1 MSWKE
6 SYSDQIENLISYSK
20 LIYQHGLVS
29 AAGGNISARCGR
41 HVLITGSNIPLR
53 AVTPEGLVLCDENG
67 TVLDAPPHLR
77 PSKESAFHLGIY
89 RIRPSAQY
97 VLHAHPVF
105 STIWS
110 MQNQELPL
118 YTESA
123 KLKLVHV
130 PLIPDGQPGSVDL
143 AEKVLTP
150 RKIPQLF

>member
-1 MSWKE
+1 MNWKE

-20 LIYQHGLVS
+20 LIYQRGLVS

-97 VLHAHPVF
+97 VLHAHPL
-105 STIWS
+105 S
-110 MQNQELPL
+110 
-118 YTESA
+118 
-123 KLKLVHV
+123 
-130 PLIPDGQPGSVDL
+130 
-143 AEKVLTP
+143 LTSCSHHFVY
-150 RKIPQLF
+150 KHE

>member
-1 MSWKE
+1 MNWKE

-20 LIYQHGLVS
+20 LIYQRGLVS

-97 VLHAHPVF
+97 VLHTVREAVPFIGVGLIAIVITTFCPEYINFFVNLF
-105 STIWS
+105 S
-110 MQNQELPL
+110 
-118 YTESA
+118 
-123 KLKLVHV
+123 
-130 PLIPDGQPGSVDL
+130 
-143 AEKVLTP
+143 
-150 RKIPQLF
+150 